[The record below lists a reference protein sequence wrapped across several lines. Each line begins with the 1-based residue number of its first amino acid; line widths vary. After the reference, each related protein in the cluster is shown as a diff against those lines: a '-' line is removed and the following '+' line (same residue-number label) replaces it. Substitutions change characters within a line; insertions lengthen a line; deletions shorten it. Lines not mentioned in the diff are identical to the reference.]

1 MAKSLE
7 EARKKLDDEYG
18 QVRRH
23 LDKIHKA
30 LDAVE
35 KAGPEDDLHDLLE
48 KLEDQVKEVRTGG
61 LMGHGANGH
70 KRARNDYLEMKQGK

>member
-1 MAKSLE
+1 VAEGLE
-7 EARKKLDDEYG
+7 EARRKLDDEYG

-70 KRARNDYLEMKQGK
+70 KRARKDYLEMKQGK

>member
-7 EARKKLDDEYG
+7 EARNKLDDEYG

-23 LDKIHKA
+23 FDKIHKA
-30 LDAVE
+30 LDDLE
-35 KAGPEDDLHDLLE
+35 KAGPEDDLHGLLE

-70 KRARNDYLEMKQGK
+70 KRARNEYLELKKGK

>member
-7 EARKKLDDEYG
+7 DARKKLDDEYG

-23 LDKIHKA
+23 FDDIHKA

-35 KAGPEDDLHDLLE
+35 QAGPEDELERLLGE
-48 KLEDQVKEVRTGG
+48 LEDAVKKVRTGG
-61 LMGHGANGH
+61 LVGHGANGH
-70 KRARNDYLEMKQGK
+70 TRARKEYLQIKQG

>member
-1 MAKSLE
+1 MAKNLA

-23 LDKIHKA
+23 LDKIHRA
-30 LDAVE
+30 LDELE

-70 KRARNDYLEMKQGK
+70 KRARKEYLELKQGK

>member
-18 QVRRH
+18 QVRRN

-30 LDAVE
+30 LDAVN
-35 KAGPEDDLHDLLE
+35 KAGPEDDLSKLLE
-48 KLEDQVKEVRTGG
+48 KLEDEVKEVRTGG
-61 LMGHGANGH
+61 MLGHGANGH
-70 KRARNDYLEMKQGK
+70 KRARDEYLQLKMGK